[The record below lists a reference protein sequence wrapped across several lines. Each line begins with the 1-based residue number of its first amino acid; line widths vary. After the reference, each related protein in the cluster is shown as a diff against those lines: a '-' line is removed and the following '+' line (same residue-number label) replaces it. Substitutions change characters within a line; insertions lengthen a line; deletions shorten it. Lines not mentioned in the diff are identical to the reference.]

1 MLKTLLQIPSPHVF
15 PNCIAFLQSLLWF
28 GQPLPALQ
36 KCNVENACVNRMWQ
50 HGLTIIGE
58 QSRRQNRGELLHESL
73 LSPASGRERHAEA
86 RLGLLRRDGA
96 QHQELRRRP
105 EVHEEDQRA
114 K

>member
-1 MLKTLLQIPSPHVF
+1 MQCGK
-15 PNCIAFLQSLLWF
+15 
-28 GQPLPALQ
+28 
-36 KCNVENACVNRMWQ
+36 RMRKQ
-50 HGLTIIGE
+50 DVATRLNHIIGE

-73 LSPASGRERHAEA
+73 LTPASGRERHAEA

-105 EVHEEDQRA
+105 EVHEEDQCA